1 MKLLILFLALCLC
14 LCACHPAGTPDTT
27 DATQP
32 SGTEA
37 PATTVADDTP
47 EDTGEPGLLKPG
59 TETEATL
66 PPFTLPA
73 DLGDWGESGELVL
86 PEVELDDDFEMVIV
100 TTVPADTQQPTEG
113 DASVPP
119 TTTASSGQSNLDHGG
134 TVLPEIELED

>member
-1 MKLLILFLALCLC
+1 MKLLILFLAFCLC

-27 DATQP
+27 DAPQP
-32 SGTEA
+32 SGTDT
-37 PATTVADDTP
+37 PVTTVADDIP
-47 EDTGEPGLLKPG
+47 EDTGEPGLFKPG
-59 TETEATL
+59 TETEATF

-100 TTVPADTQQPTEG
+100 TTAPADTQQPTEG
-113 DASVPP
+113 NESAPP
-119 TTTASSGQSNLDHGG
+119 TTSGAQSDINHGEG